1 MNEDAQ
7 EHKNLILQE
16 FGVASQ
22 WNSKTE
28 TSETNNNAVLLLL
41 LVWVVRF
48 VLGPYLHPKSRLQ
61 YSSTIVL
68 SSVHDTD

>member
-48 VLGPYLHPKSRLQ
+48 VLGPYYVQNHDYSTV
-61 YSSTIVL
+61 SSTPVQL
-68 SSVHDTD
+68 